1 MNQPLSGKQRN
12 LISRP
17 FICPTWLL
25 HPARRGEGR
34 EAVTGAAA
42 QPARLWEE
50 QSWMWSRTD
59 VFPGGQTCS
68 WGDRRVPRTSESS
81 ASLAVPHVGW
91 FCQRDGERCA
101 GREGAIAFVM
111 SLQGQFVTA

>member
-1 MNQPLSGKQRN
+1 MNQPLRGKQRN

-25 HPARRGEGR
+25 HPVRRGEGR

-50 QSWMWSRTD
+50 QSW
-59 VFPGGQTCS
+59 TCS
-68 WGDRRVPRTSESS
+68 QEDRRVPRTSESS
-81 ASLAVPHVGW
+81 ASPAAPRVGCTAAGSSSKMGYSELAGKE
-91 FCQRDGERCA
+91 Q
-101 GREGAIAFVM
+101 
-111 SLQGQFVTA
+111 SLLL